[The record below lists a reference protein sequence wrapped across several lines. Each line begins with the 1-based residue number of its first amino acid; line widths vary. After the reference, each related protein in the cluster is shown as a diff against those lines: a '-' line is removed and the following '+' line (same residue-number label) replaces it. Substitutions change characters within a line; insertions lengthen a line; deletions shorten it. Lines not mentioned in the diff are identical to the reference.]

1 MAAAILVVLFAI
13 SAVDADASEPADTP
27 TAVVRLDNI
36 ALVPSDYLEF
46 AESRAAEVFSRIGV
60 RVTWI
65 DEDTAFRE
73 HLRPPFTV
81 VLIKSDVELL
91 ARPAVVDVDALGFAD
106 PSVSRAHVVYDRVEA
121 LTARSQ
127 RSAASL
133 LGDVIAHELGHLM
146 LPSRSHSARGIMRS
160 GVEVQT
166 RALET
171 FTDPQA
177 KQILSRLTV
186 GR

>member
-1 MAAAILVVLFAI
+1 MAAAILTVLFAI
-13 SAVDADASEPADTP
+13 SAVDADASDETNTP
-27 TAVVRLDNI
+27 TAVVRLDNV
-36 ALVPSDYLEF
+36 ALVRADYLDF

-73 HLRPPFTV
+73 HVRPRFTV
-81 VLIKSDVELL
+81 VLINSGVQLSS
-91 ARPAVVDVDALGFAD
+91 RPAVVDALGFAD
-106 PSVSRAHVVYDRVEA
+106 PSVSRAHVIYDRVEA

-127 RSAASL
+127 QGVASL

-146 LPSRSHSARGIMRS
+146 LPSPRHSARGIMRS
-160 GVEVQT
+160 GVEVHA
-166 RALET
+166 RARET

-177 KQILSRLTV
+177 RQIVSRLTV

>member
-1 MAAAILVVLFAI
+1 MAAAILVILFAL
-13 SAVDADASEPADTP
+13 SAVDADASEANTP
-27 TAVVRLDNI
+27 IAVVRLDNV
-36 ALVPSDYLEF
+36 ALVRSDYLDF

-65 DEDTAFRE
+65 DEEMAFRE

-81 VLIKSDVELL
+81 VLINSGVQLR
-91 ARPAVVDVDALGFAD
+91 ARPAVVEALGFAD
-106 PSVSRAHVVYDRVEA
+106 PSVSRAHVIYDRVEA

-146 LPSRSHSARGIMRS
+146 LPSLRHSARGIMRS
-160 GVEVQT
+160 GVDVHP

-177 KQILSRLTV
+177 RQIVSRLTV
-186 GR
+186 GH

>member
-1 MAAAILVVLFAI
+1 MAAILVVLFAM
-13 SAVDADASEPADTP
+13 SAVDADASQQIDMP
-27 TAVVRLDNI
+27 TAVVRLDNV
-36 ALVPSDYLEF
+36 ALVPTDCLDF
-46 AESRAAEVFSRIGV
+46 AESRAAEIFSRAGV

-65 DEDTAFRE
+65 DEETAFRR

-81 VLIKSDVELL
+81 VVINSGVQLL
-91 ARPAVVDVDALGFAD
+91 ARPALVDPLGFAD
-106 PSVSRAHVVYDRVEA
+106 PGVSRAHVIYDRVEA
-121 LTARSQ
+121 LRGRSPL
-127 RSAASL
+127 SLASL

-146 LPSRSHSARGIMRS
+146 LPSPQHSAQGIMRS
-160 GVEVQT
+160 GVEVHA

-177 KQILSRLTV
+177 RQIVSRLTV

>member
-1 MAAAILVVLFAI
+1 MAAAILVVLFAL
-13 SAVDADASEPADTP
+13 SAVDTVASEEPNTP
-27 TAVVRLDNI
+27 TAIVRLDNV
-36 ALVPSDYLEF
+36 ALVRADDLDF

-65 DEDTAFRE
+65 DEETAVRE
-73 HLRPPFTV
+73 HLRPPFTI
-81 VLIKSDVELL
+81 VLINSGVQLQ
-91 ARPAVVDVDALGFAD
+91 ARPAVVDALGFAD
-106 PSVSRAHVVYDRVEA
+106 PGVSRAHVIYDRVEA

-146 LPSRSHSARGIMRS
+146 LPSPRHSARGIMRS
-160 GVEVQT
+160 GVEVHT
-166 RALET
+166 RSLET

-177 KQILSRLTV
+177 KQIVSRLTV

>member
-1 MAAAILVVLFAI
+1 MAAVLALLFAL
-13 SAVDADASEPADTP
+13 SAVDADASRQIVMP
-27 TAVVRLDNI
+27 TAVVRLDNV
-36 ALVPSDYLEF
+36 ALVRADYLDF
-46 AESRAAEVFSRIGV
+46 AESRAAEVFGRIGV

-65 DEDTAFRE
+65 DEETAFRE

-81 VLIKSDVELL
+81 VLINSGVQIL
-91 ARPAVVDVDALGFAD
+91 ARPAVVDALGFAD
-106 PSVSRAHVVYDRVEA
+106 PTVSRAHVIYDRLEA
-121 LTARSQ
+121 LTARSP

-146 LPSRSHSARGIMRS
+146 LPSPKHSARGIMRS
-160 GVEVQT
+160 GVEVHT
-166 RALET
+166 RPLET

-177 KQILSRLTV
+177 RLIVSRLTG

>member
-1 MAAAILVVLFAI
+1 MAAAIPVVLLAMSPI
-13 SAVDADASEPADTP
+13 DARASDDIKMP
-27 TAVVRLDNI
+27 TVVVRLDNV
-36 ALVPSDYLEF
+36 ALVRTADLDF
-46 AESRAAEVFSRIGV
+46 AESRAAEVFGRIGV

-81 VLIKSDVELL
+81 VLINSGVQLL
-91 ARPAVVDVDALGFAD
+91 ARPAVVDALGFAD
-106 PSVSRAHVVYDRVEA
+106 PSVSRAHVSYARVEA
-121 LTARSQ
+121 LTARSP

-146 LPSRSHSARGIMRS
+146 LPSPRHSARGIMRS
-160 GVEVQT
+160 GVDVHT
-166 RALET
+166 RPLET

-177 KQILSRLTV
+177 RQIVSRLTV

>member
-1 MAAAILVVLFAI
+1 MAAILAILFAV
-13 SAVDADASEPADTP
+13 SAVDAEASEPADTP
-27 TAVVRLDNI
+27 TAVVRLDNV
-36 ALVPSDYLEF
+36 ALVPSNYVEF

-60 RVTWI
+60 LVTWI

-73 HLRPPFTV
+73 HLKPPFTV
-81 VLIKSDVELL
+81 VLINSGVQLV
-91 ARPAVVDVDALGFAD
+91 ARPAVVDALGFAD

-121 LTARSQ
+121 LTARSPL
-127 RSAASL
+127 SVASL

-146 LPSRSHSARGIMRS
+146 LPSPRHSARGIMRS
-160 GVEVQT
+160 GVDVHP

-177 KQILSRLTV
+177 RQIVSRLTV

>member
-1 MAAAILVVLFAI
+1 MAAAILAVLFAI
-13 SAVDADASEPADTP
+13 SAADADAAGQTDTP
-27 TAVVRLDNI
+27 TAVVRLDNV
-36 ALVPSDYLEF
+36 AVVPTDSLNF

-65 DEDTAFRE
+65 DEETAFRE

-81 VLIKSDVELL
+81 VLIKSGAPLL
-91 ARPAVVDVDALGFAD
+91 ARPAVVDALGFAD
-106 PSVSRAHVVYDRVEA
+106 PDVARAHVIYDRVEA
-121 LTARSQ
+121 LMARSQ
-127 RSAASL
+127 QSAASL

-146 LPSRSHSARGIMRS
+146 LPSPRHSARGIMRS
-160 GVEVQT
+160 GVDVHV

-177 KQILSRLTV
+177 RQIVSRLTV

>member
-1 MAAAILVVLFAI
+1 MAAAILVVLFAM
-13 SAVDADASEPADTP
+13 SAVDAAAADKTDTP

-36 ALVPSDYLEF
+36 ALVPVDYLDF
-46 AESRAAEVFSRIGV
+46 AESRAAEVFSSIGV

-65 DEDTAFRE
+65 GEDTAFRE

-81 VLIKSDVELL
+81 VLIKSGAQLL
-91 ARPAVVDVDALGFAD
+91 ARPAVVDALGFAD
-106 PSVSRAHVVYDRVEA
+106 PGVSRAHVIYDRVEA
-121 LTARSQ
+121 LTSRSR

-146 LPSRSHSARGIMRS
+146 LPSPRHSARGIMRS
-160 GVEVQT
+160 GVDVQT
-166 RALET
+166 RPLET
-171 FTDPQA
+171 FTDLQA
-177 KQILSRLTV
+177 RQIVSRLAV

>member
-1 MAAAILVVLFAI
+1 MATAFLVVLFAM
-13 SAVDADASEPADTP
+13 AAADASAAGQTDAPAV
-27 TAVVRLDNI
+27 VVRLDNI
-36 ALVPSDYLEF
+36 ALAPVDYLDF
-46 AESRAAEVFSRIGV
+46 AESRAADVFSRIGV

-65 DEDTAFRE
+65 DEETAFRE

-81 VLIKSDVELL
+81 VLITSGAQLL
-91 ARPAVVDVDALGFAD
+91 ARPSVVDALGFAD
-106 PSVSRAHVVYDRVEA
+106 PGVARAHVIYDRVEA

-146 LPSRSHSARGIMRS
+146 LPSPRHSARGIMRS
-160 GVEVQT
+160 GVDVQT
-166 RALET
+166 HPLET
-171 FTDPQA
+171 FTEPQA
-177 KQILSRLTV
+177 KQIVSRLTD